1 MMADA
6 RFAARVVPSPP
17 TLSGLVLGAGFS
29 LTGAGT
35 VMLGALLPVLSERWG
50 MRDATAGVLF
60 FLQFAGSASGAIL
73 SGSNRVR
80 SLTAGYALL
89 VVSSCALAL
98 SGSSVPFAFYFF
110 YGLGLGLAMTSTSLL
125 ISDRAGDQQAPRLQ
139 GLNFVWSAGATAG
152 PMLFVPFLRRGG
164 IQSIFFVMMSLFL
177 LLLAWVVFRE
187 RRQPARSPVLKS
199 QSPIS
204 APIGH
209 LLPLLVLAACAVGI
223 ETSLSGWLTTYSHR
237 SGLGSMAGAAL
248 ATSLLWFGGMF
259 SRLAF
264 STRLLARIGR
274 RATLHASVWGVV
286 ASAAVLI
293 AAPYPAVILTVAAIA
308 GLCIGPL
315 YPLLLSF
322 LLERSARGWIFAV
335 AGIGAA
341 FFPWLTGLLSSHFNS
356 LRCGLIAPCAA
367 ALLMAFLRPLAL
379 KPATSVD
386 SSASIPA

>member
-1 MMADA
+1 MAHASPAA
-6 RFAARVVPSPP
+6 RFVPSPP
-17 TLSGLVLGAGFS
+17 ILSGLVLGAGFS

-35 VMLGALLPVLSERWG
+35 VMLGALLPVLSLRWG
-50 MRDATAGVLF
+50 MRDSTAGLLF

-89 VVSSCALAL
+89 VLSTCALAL
-98 SGSSVPFAFYFF
+98 SGSSVPFALYFF
-110 YGLGLGLAMTSTSLL
+110 YGLGLGMAMTSTSLL
-125 ISDRAGDQQAPRLQ
+125 ISDRAGDRQAPRLQ
-139 GLNFVWSAGATAG
+139 ALNFVWSAGATAG
-152 PMLFVPFLRRGG
+152 PLLFVPFLHRGG
-164 IQSIFFVMMSLFL
+164 IRSIFFVIMALFL

-187 RRQPARSPVLKS
+187 RCQPAQSPLLKS

-204 APIGH
+204 APIGQ
-209 LLPLLVLAACAVGI
+209 LLPLLVLSLCAVGI

-237 SGLGSMAGAAL
+237 AGLGSMAGAAL

-264 STRLLARIGR
+264 STRLLTKIGR
-274 RATLHASVWGVV
+274 RATLQASVWGVL

-293 AAPYPAVILTVAAIA
+293 AAPYPAVILSVAAIA

-379 KPATSVD
+379 RPATPAESA
-386 SSASIPA
+386 ASIPA